1 MSEPAA
7 ATFVGIDVSKND
19 LVVAV
24 GFGEAD
30 GPEFAVANTPEGHVE
45 LVARLTPLGPRRVVL
60 EATGRYEAAAAAA
73 MAAAGLP
80 GAGVNPEHAR
90 DFARG
95 MGRLAKTDR
104 IDARVLADFARAL
117 KGDVRPLPDA
127 SARELDA
134 LLTRRRQL
142 AAMRAAEKTRLSP
155 EPSPRI
161 RRDVEAHI
169 RWLSERIDDV
179 DREIAAK
186 IRSSPAW
193 REKDDLLQGVPGVG
207 PMVSSTLLA
216 ELPELGRLTRGKI
229 AALAGVAPMAVE
241 SGTWKGPRRIKG
253 GRGPV
258 RTALYQAALSARRW
272 NPPLREFADR
282 LEAAGKPKKV
292 ILIAVAR
299 KLLITLNA
307 MLRDGVAWDPELLA
321 EAQTSLNPA

>member
-1 MSEPAA
+1 MSAATA
-7 ATFVGIDVSKND
+7 ATFVGIDVSKD
-19 LVVAV
+19 ELVVAV
-24 GFGEAD
+24 AFGEDD
-30 GPEFAVANTPEGHVE
+30 GPEFAVANTAEGHAD

-80 GAGVNPEHAR
+80 VAVVNPRHAR

-127 SARELDA
+127 AARELNA

-142 AAMRAAEKTRLSP
+142 AGMRASEKTRLSQ
-155 EPSPRI
+155 ELTPRV

-169 RWLSERIDDV
+169 RWLSERIDEV
-179 DREIAAK
+179 DREIAAQV
-186 IRSSPAW
+186 RSSPAW
-193 REKDDLLQGVPGVG
+193 REKDDLLRGVPGVG
-207 PMVSSTLLA
+207 PVVSSTLLA
-216 ELPELGRLTRGKI
+216 ELPELGRLTRNQV
-229 AALAGVAPMAVE
+229 AALAGVAPMADQ
-241 SGTWKGPRRIKG
+241 SGVKDGPRRIQG
-253 GRGPV
+253 GRAPV
-258 RTALYQAALSARRW
+258 RTVLYQAALSARRW

-292 ILIAVAR
+292 VLIAVAR
-299 KLLITLNA
+299 KLLITVNA
-307 MLRDGVAWDPELLA
+307 MLRDGVAWNPDLI
-321 EAQTSLNPA
+321 AQSQKSLNPA